1 MRLGTEKS
9 SNDPFLTSIN
19 SKDAKIQ
26 QVYLD
31 KIKELTKMVKSKVM
45 LGDSSIIEQ
54 ETFDPNQVQEF
65 YQNINRNLEGW
76 SHQDISQTNNEDVR
90 RIFTKFWVKEGNY
103 QLSGHLSLQ
112 YHVLLYYK
120 PEHRVIE
127 CQKELS
133 ELIDMTKDKEK
144 KVAEEADSFI
154 VQKLQG
160 MGYKNLDYQQLFEIF
175 FEKPELQDKIYSEIE
190 EKNSEFTTL
199 SNKKQQLLEEL
210 DSFLVETY
218 QTTPVLIDETR
229 LISGEEGCLYTLDLE
244 FVKNKIREGIVEPKK
259 IPENIKKR
267 LIYRVE
273 QLAEVI
279 DRHQHKT

>member
-9 SNDPFLTSIN
+9 SNDPFLISIN
-19 SKDAKIQ
+19 SKNAKIQ

-54 ETFDPNQVQEF
+54 ETFDPNQIQEF

-133 ELIDMTKDKEK
+133 ELIDMTRDKEK